1 MRGQDRGQVVVLDLW
16 GLAGVRNGDT
26 RYRNSKLAA
35 WLVCAVRLYE
45 NNGSEESL
53 FKEMFLV

>member
-1 MRGQDRGQVVVLDLW
+1 MVVLDLW